1 MMFDYEL
8 FIIHAEADRAFV
20 HGHLLPALGLAAERV
35 LLSSGLP
42 LGAPIASAIER
53 GVRTSRLTVA
63 VLTPAYMADRWAM
76 FGEQLAGYANGVE
89 GGLIPLLL
97 ADCEVPLRLDFLVA
111 LDFRDPSRWA
121 AEAQRLRERLAR
133 PAPVVAELPCP
144 YPGMRPYTAKRE
156 AQLHGRE
163 AEVDEIVD
171 RIRAGEREIH
181 VIGPSG
187 SGKSSLVAAGVL
199 PRLTRGV
206 SGLGK
211 LLVRSLSHSDRPTQ
225 QLAQVLEGE
234 LEGELAAPVAAVDAL
249 LARHAPAASLVLAID
264 PLEELFLRA
273 SDDERAGFLVALRAL
288 RDDPRCV
295 LVYLLRAN
303 WSGAFL
309 DGALRAD
316 RQGRGSRVEVA
327 PLQGAALCAAS
338 ERPARDLGVCFE
350 PELVERLLADVASEP
365 GILPFLQEAL
375 GSLLDDVELI
385 DAKAWHRTEAARELG
400 ESLVAALV
408 VASRAAL
415 EDAARKRHEVHEVH
429 EELVASRS
437 RLWHLLAQSYWQAG
451 RRLMLDG
458 DPLQAL
464 PYQDRGRSTR
474 RRASRSRRSTCRRS
488 IT

>member
-8 FIIHAEADRAFV
+8 FVIHAEADRAFV

-89 GGLIPLLL
+89 GGLVPLLL

-133 PAPVVAELPCP
+133 PAPMVAELPCP
-144 YPGMRPYTAKRE
+144 YPGMRPYPAKRA

-163 AEVDEIVD
+163 VEVDEIVD

-199 PRLTRGV
+199 PR
-206 SGLGK
+206 
-211 LLVRSLSHSDRPTQ
+211 
-225 QLAQVLEGE
+225 
-234 LEGELAAPVAAVDAL
+234 LAAPVAAVDAL

-295 LVYLLRAN
+295 LVHVLRAD

-309 DGALRAD
+309 DGVLRAD
-316 RQGRGSRVEVA
+316 RQGRSSRVEVA
-327 PLQGAALCAAS
+327 PLQGAALRAAI
-338 ERPARDLGVCFE
+338 ERPARDLGVYFE

-375 GSLLDDVELI
+375 GGLLDDVALI
-385 DAKAWHRTEAARELG
+385 DAKAWRRTEAARELG
-400 ESLVAALV
+400 ERLVAALV

-415 EDAARKRHEVHEVH
+415 EDAARKRHEAH

-437 RLWHLLAQSYWQAG
+437 RLRHLLAQSYSEAG
-451 RRLMLDG
+451 RRLVLDG
-458 DPLQAL
+458 DSLQAL
-464 PYQDRGRSTR
+464 PYQGPGRSTR
-474 RRASRSRRSTCRRS
+474 RRASRSGRSTCRRS